1 MKRHDGRTPEELRPV
16 TIERGFTKYAEGSVR
31 IGFGD
36 TWLICTASVEEKV
49 PSFLRG
55 SGQGWI
61 TAEYSMLPRA
71 TEIRSPRDS
80 VKGRISGRS
89 HEIQRIVGRSLR
101 AGVDL
106 GKLGER
112 TVWVDCDVIQ
122 ADGGTRTAAITGG
135 FVALV
140 DALRKLYG
148 GGHIDC
154 IPVRSFI
161 AALSVGK
168 VEGVIMA
175 DLCYEED
182 AAAEVD
188 FNIVMND
195 RGEFIELQGT
205 GESGTF
211 SRNELDRLL
220 DIAGEG
226 VGKLIK
232 MQKDSLAL
240 TKEEEESFL

>member
-1 MKRHDGRTPEELRPV
+1 MKRRDGRGPEEIRPV

-31 IGFGD
+31 IGFVD

-71 TEIRSPRDS
+71 TETRSPRDS

-89 HEIQRIVGRSLR
+89 HEIQRLVGRSLR

-135 FVALV
+135 FVSLV
-140 DALRKLYG
+140 DALRKLYR

-154 IPVRSFI
+154 IPLRSFI

-188 FNIVMND
+188 FNIVMNG

-211 SRNELDRLL
+211 SRDELDRLL

-240 TKEEEESFL
+240 TEEEEESFL

>member
-1 MKRHDGRTPEELRPV
+1 MKRRDGRAPEEIRPV

-89 HEIQRIVGRSLR
+89 HEIQRLVGRSLR

-188 FNIVMND
+188 FNIVMNG

-232 MQKDSLAL
+232 MQKESLAL
-240 TKEEEESFL
+240 TEEEEESFL

>member
-1 MKRHDGRTPEELRPV
+1 
-16 TIERGFTKYAEGSVR
+16 
-31 IGFGD
+31 
-36 TWLICTASVEEKV
+36 LICTASVEEKV

-240 TKEEEESFL
+240 TKEEEESLL

>member
-1 MKRHDGRTPEELRPV
+1 V
-16 TIERGFTKYAEGSVR
+16 SIERGFTKYAEGSVR

-49 PSFLRG
+49 PAFLRG
-55 SGQGWI
+55 SGQGWV

-71 TEIRSPRDS
+71 TETRSPRDS
-80 VKGRISGRS
+80 VRGRISGRS
-89 HEIQRIVGRSLR
+89 HEIQRLIGRSLR
-101 AGVDL
+101 AGVELDR
-106 GKLGER
+106 LGER
-112 TVWVDCDVIQ
+112 TIWVDCDVIQ

-140 DALRKLYG
+140 DALRTLRG
-148 GGHIDC
+148 SGSIDC
-154 IPVRSFI
+154 IPVRAFV

-168 VEGVIMA
+168 VKGEILA

-188 FNIVMND
+188 CNVVMND
-195 RGEFIELQGT
+195 KGEYIELQGT

-211 SRNELDRLL
+211 LRGELEQLL
-220 DIAGEG
+220 DIAESGIG
-226 VGKLIK
+226 RLVQL
-232 MQKDSLAL
+232 QKDCLELSEAERE
-240 TKEEEESFL
+240 TFL

>member
-1 MKRHDGRTPEELRPV
+1 MKRRDGRAPEEIRPV

-71 TEIRSPRDS
+71 TETRSPRDS

-89 HEIQRIVGRSLR
+89 HEIQRLVGRSLR

-140 DALRKLYG
+140 DALRKLYR

-154 IPVRSFI
+154 IPLRSFI

-188 FNIVMND
+188 FNIVMNG

-232 MQKDSLAL
+232 MQKESLAL
-240 TKEEEESFL
+240 TEEEEESFL

>member
-240 TKEEEESFL
+240 TKEEEESLL

>member
-1 MKRHDGRTPEELRPV
+1 MKRRDGRAPEELRPV

-71 TEIRSPRDS
+71 TETRSPRDS

-89 HEIQRIVGRSLR
+89 HEIQRLVGRSLR

-140 DALRKLYG
+140 DALRKLYR

-154 IPVRSFI
+154 IPLRSFI

-188 FNIVMND
+188 FNIVMNG

-232 MQKDSLAL
+232 MQKESLAL
-240 TKEEEESFL
+240 TEEEEESFL

>member
-1 MKRHDGRTPEELRPV
+1 MKRRDGRAPEEIRPV

-89 HEIQRIVGRSLR
+89 HEIQRLVGRSLR
-101 AGVDL
+101 DGVDL

-140 DALRKLYG
+140 DALRKLYR

-154 IPVRSFI
+154 IPLRSFI

-188 FNIVMND
+188 FNIVMNG

-232 MQKDSLAL
+232 MQKESLAL
-240 TKEEEESFL
+240 TEEEEESFL

>member
-1 MKRHDGRTPEELRPV
+1 
-16 TIERGFTKYAEGSVR
+16 
-31 IGFGD
+31 
-36 TWLICTASVEEKV
+36 
-49 PSFLRG
+49 
-55 SGQGWI
+55 
-61 TAEYSMLPRA
+61 MLPRA

-89 HEIQRIVGRSLR
+89 HEIQRLVGRSLR

-140 DALRKLYG
+140 DALRKLYR

-154 IPVRSFI
+154 IPLRSFI

-188 FNIVMND
+188 FNIVMNG

-232 MQKDSLAL
+232 MQKESLAL
-240 TKEEEESFL
+240 TEEEEESFL

>member
-1 MKRHDGRTPEELRPV
+1 MKRRDGRAPEEIRPV

-89 HEIQRIVGRSLR
+89 HEIQRLVGRSLR

-140 DALRKLYG
+140 DALRKLYR

-154 IPVRSFI
+154 IPLRSFI

-188 FNIVMND
+188 FNIVMNG

-232 MQKDSLAL
+232 MQKESLAL
-240 TKEEEESFL
+240 TEEEEESFL

>member
-1 MKRHDGRTPEELRPV
+1 
-16 TIERGFTKYAEGSVR
+16 
-31 IGFGD
+31 
-36 TWLICTASVEEKV
+36 
-49 PSFLRG
+49 
-55 SGQGWI
+55 
-61 TAEYSMLPRA
+61 
-71 TEIRSPRDS
+71 
-80 VKGRISGRS
+80 
-89 HEIQRIVGRSLR
+89 
-101 AGVDL
+101 VDL

-135 FVALV
+135 FVSLV
-140 DALRKLYG
+140 DALRKLYR

-154 IPVRSFI
+154 IPLRSFI

-240 TKEEEESFL
+240 TKEEEESLL